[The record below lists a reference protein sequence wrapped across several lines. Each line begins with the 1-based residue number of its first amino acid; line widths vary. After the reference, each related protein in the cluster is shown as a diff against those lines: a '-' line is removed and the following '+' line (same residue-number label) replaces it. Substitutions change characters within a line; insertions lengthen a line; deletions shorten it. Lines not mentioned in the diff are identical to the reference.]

1 MKRTRLPRHTRQTP
15 DFEQLVRL
23 ASGLGHS
30 CCRAEDAF
38 WEARLA
44 TQIDR
49 LLEDGDES
57 TLTAALDHLYA
68 GKDRAYDAL
77 AEMIEARCE
86 TRTHTAPAKSAEA
99 ADTKVA
105 RASTLLRFNAPI
117 LAWSRYAIPAT
128 PITAQTLANLR
139 VHLQAHIFAEGVRIG
154 LADYLYSPDQLP
166 QSYCATA
173 ELTDKLGKCALH
185 SRDLHLE
192 PGQMPETASFLSD
205 MRYILGVV
213 AVAPGAALFRWQEDD
228 ASTNHRDE
236 CLSQWR
242 KQGDEVLRPLLTGC
256 VSELLLPQSYHAACR
271 DADRQS
277 RPYSLRA
284 SVAYLGTT
292 LNIGAGELRAVIA
305 PFYEQNL
312 EEYRI
317 GFTQKNS
324 SQVIHGVVWPMLDAE
339 DDAADMAAQIET
351 VLREIGVGE
360 VLHLDHR
367 LPLEYCDDCG
377 APLYPNPEGE
387 PVHAEMPEEQAE
399 ATPRHLH

>member
-1 MKRTRLPRHTRQTP
+1 MKRTRLSRHTRQTP
-15 DFEQLVRL
+15 DFEQLIRL
-23 ASGLGHS
+23 ANGLGQS
-30 CCRAEDAF
+30 CCRSEDIY

-44 TQIDR
+44 NLVDR
-49 LLEDGDES
+49 LLDDSDES

-77 AEMIEARCE
+77 AEMIETRCE
-86 TRTHTAPAKSAEA
+86 TRQHTAQAKTGESAESKA
-99 ADTKVA
+99 ARVA
-105 RASTLLRFNAPI
+105 TSSLLLFNAPL
-117 LAWSRYAIPAT
+117 LAWSRYAIPAG
-128 PITAQTLANLR
+128 PIAAPMLANLR

-185 SRDLHLE
+185 SRDFHLE

-205 MRYILGVV
+205 TRYLLGVA
-213 AVAPGAALFRWQEDD
+213 AVAPGAALFRWQEEDGD
-228 ASTNHRDE
+228 RNEA
-236 CLSQWR
+236 LQQWR
-242 KQGDEVLRPLLTGC
+242 KQGGEVIRPLLTGC
-256 VSELLLPQSYHAACR
+256 TSELLLPQSYHAACR
-271 DADRQS
+271 NADRAS

-284 SVAYLGTT
+284 SVAYLGAT
-292 LNIGAGELRAVIA
+292 LNLAASELRAVIA

-339 DDAADMAAQIET
+339 DDASDMPAQIEA
-351 VLREIGVGE
+351 VLREIGIGE
-360 VLHLDHR
+360 VLQLDHR

-377 APLYPNPEGE
+377 TPLYPNPEGE

-399 ATPRHLH
+399 PAPRHLH